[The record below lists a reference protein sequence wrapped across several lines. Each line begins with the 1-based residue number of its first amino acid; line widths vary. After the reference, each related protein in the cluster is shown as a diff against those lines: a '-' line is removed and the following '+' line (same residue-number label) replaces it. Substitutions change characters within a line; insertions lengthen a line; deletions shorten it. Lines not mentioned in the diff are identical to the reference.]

1 MSLKKIFFIL
11 IFISSI
17 VTIQGRNNVSIK
29 TNLLYDAGANV
40 NIGAEYK
47 VAKKWSIDVS
57 ADFNDWTIKGHKWK
71 HWFVQPEGRYWFC
84 DAFAKHFVGFH
95 GIGGQYNLGNLDTKI
110 SFLGSD
116 FSKLKD
122 HRYQGWGL
130 GAGISYGYAL
140 PLNPSWNLEFEIG
153 LGYVYFKYD
162 VFECQNCGKKTGNGH
177 HNYVGPT
184 KAALNLVYIF

>member
-17 VTIQGRNNVSIK
+17 VTIQGRNNVSVK

-47 VAKKWSIDVS
+47 VAKKWSIDFS

-95 GIGGQYNLGNLDTKI
+95 GIGGQYNMGNLGTKI

-140 PLNPSWNLEFEIG
+140 PLNRSWNLEFEIG
-153 LGYVYFKYD
+153 VGYVYLKYD

>member
-1 MSLKKIFFIL
+1 MRKLLFLLFSFIL
-11 IFISSI
+11 IPGMFG
-17 VTIQGRNNVSIK
+17 QNVSVK
-29 TNLLYDAGANV
+29 TNLLYDAAANV
-40 NIGAEYK
+40 NLGIEGK

-57 ADFNDWTIKGHKWK
+57 GDFNDWTIKGHKWK

-84 DAFAKHFVGFH
+84 DAFAKHFVGLH
-95 GIGGQYNLGNLDTKI
+95 GIGGQYNLGNIDTNI

-130 GAGISYGYAL
+130 GAGIAYGYAL
-140 PLNPSWNLEFEIG
+140 PLNRNWNMEFEIG
-153 LGYVYFKYD
+153 VGYVYFKYD
-162 VFECQNCGKKTGNGH
+162 VFECQKCGKKTGKGH